1 MFTRCWSPVRHG
13 YVHDPSSPIDQFLSN
28 ESLFSGLMI
37 ALVLSP
43 GIRLIPSAQVSRME
57 HQQHQHLQ
65 QLVNLDSLEN
75 SNARALVLKL
85 INVLLTILQV
95 ILLLVATVANII
107 TPFLHTRSVFL
118 NS

>member
-1 MFTRCWSPVRHG
+1 
-13 YVHDPSSPIDQFLSN
+13 
-28 ESLFSGLMI
+28 
-37 ALVLSP
+37 
-43 GIRLIPSAQVSRME
+43 ME

-95 ILLLVATVANII
+95 VLLLVATIANILA
-107 TPFLHTRSVFL
+107 PFLHTRFNYFVCSLFSL
-118 NS
+118 LILIFFP